1 MKIFWLVLA
10 MAPLTW
16 AEPIIID
23 TLNTGFKLSSPK
35 PGECVMVHIVG
46 YGNKLAPAGSEPTTV
61 EEPEPA

>member
-35 PGECVMVHIVG
+35 PGVSV
-46 YGNKLAPAGSEPTTV
+46 
-61 EEPEPA
+61 